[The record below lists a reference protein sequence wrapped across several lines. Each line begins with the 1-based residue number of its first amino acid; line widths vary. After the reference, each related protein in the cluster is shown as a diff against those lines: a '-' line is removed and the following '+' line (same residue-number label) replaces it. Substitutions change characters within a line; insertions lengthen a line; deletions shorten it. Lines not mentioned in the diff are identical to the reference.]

1 MSTTVHQPLTAV
13 PESQIATAYSVCR
26 AIARKAAKNFYY
38 AFLVLPRHKHD
49 AISAVYAFMRHS
61 DDISDDPTCPL
72 QERRARLAAWLD
84 SVHHALAG
92 EPTDDP
98 VLLALNDTVQRFGI
112 PVSLLDQLV
121 QGTEMDVAEEAS
133 IASSL
138 QDPDTPLS
146 TPYRS
151 FDDLYLYCYRVASVV
166 GLVCIRI
173 FGYRDPAAERLA
185 ERCGV
190 AFQLTNIIRDVE
202 EDAEMGRLYLPLEDL
217 ARFGL
222 SPNDLRGR
230 INLSKLR
237 PLFEMEAGRAREYYS
252 SAQELLPLIEEDSQ
266 PALWVL
272 VEIYRRLLNKIS
284 RNNYDVFS
292 RKIRLS
298 TATKI
303 GVLARGFFRRL
314 T

>member
-61 DDISDDPTCPL
+61 DDISDDPTLPL
-72 QERRARLAAWLD
+72 PERRARLAAWLD

-112 PVSLLDQLV
+112 PASLLDQLV

-138 QDPDTPLS
+138 QDPDAALS

-173 FGYRDPAAERLA
+173 FGYRDPTAERLA
-185 ERCGV
+185 ERCAV
-190 AFQLTNIIRDVE
+190 AFQLTNIIRDVK

-222 SPNDLRGR
+222 SPNDMRGQT
-230 INLSKLR
+230 NLSKLR
-237 PLFEMEAGRAREYYS
+237 ALFEMEAGRAREYYS
-252 SAQELLPLIEEDSQ
+252 SAHELLPLIEEDSQ
-266 PALWVL
+266 AALWVL
-272 VEIYRRLLNKIS
+272 VEIYRRLLDKIS

-298 TATKI
+298 TATKL

>member
-1 MSTTVHQPLTAV
+1 MSTTVHQPLAAV
-13 PESQIATAYSVCR
+13 PGSQVAVAYSACR

-61 DDISDDPTCPL
+61 DDISDDPNVSLP
-72 QERRARLAAWLD
+72 ERRARLAEWLD
-84 SVHHALAG
+84 SVHRALSGA
-92 EPTDDP
+92 PTDDP
-98 VLLALNDTVQRFGI
+98 VLIALTDTVQRFSI

-121 QGTEMDVAEEAS
+121 QGTEMDVTQEAGIVS
-133 IASSL
+133 TL
-138 QDPDTPLS
+138 QDPNAPLS

-173 FGYRDPAAERLA
+173 FGYRDPAAEQLA

-190 AFQLTNIIRDVE
+190 AFQLTNIIRDIK
-202 EDAEMGRLYLPLEDL
+202 EDAQLGRLYLPLEDL
-217 ARFGL
+217 SRFGL
-222 SPNDLRGR
+222 APDDLRGQVS
-230 INLSKLR
+230 LSKVR
-237 PLFEMEAGRAREYYS
+237 PLLEMEAARAREYYQ
-252 SAQELLPLIEEDSQ
+252 SAQQLLPLIEEDSQ

-272 VEIYRRLLNKIS
+272 VEIYRRLLEKIS
-284 RNNYDVFS
+284 RSNYDVFTN
-292 RKIRLS
+292 KIRLN
-298 TATKI
+298 TATKL
-303 GVLARGFFRRL
+303 GVLARGFLRRL